1 MTNLV
6 RLFELKERIQ
16 KELYNRLSD
25 NSRLKA
31 IRDHHSKRKPRP
43 CGMTIHTGVGCSYSC
58 AYCYI
63 YDMGFPAKPRPYPL
77 KPEEITYALALNPY
91 IIPERTLAAY
101 GSVTEPFLPETA
113 EQAINYMGE
122 VYKWLK
128 LPTQVSTKVILT
140 EEMLRRISLG
150 DPRTSILVTVV
161 TLSNRRIEPKAPDPV
176 ERIKSIKGISKTSSI
191 VTLFMRPVIPGITDV
206 EAEKILKL
214 AAENGINS
222 IILGS
227 LRVTERIIKNL
238 EHCGANINEIYKRLS
253 KPLRGSE
260 QVEIK
265 STDIKGRIRRMAED
279 LGLIVFRAACEA
291 NIYAHRRYCAMCDM
305 GPCNMDVKPEQI
317 EESDV
322 RDLLE
327 HLRVPYTSVEVTNT
341 IIKAVLKEKIRDE
354 KISSVLTLT
363 TYRRAILKTLKP

>member
-63 YDMGFPAKPRPYPL
+63 YDMGFPAKPKPYPL

-113 EQAINYMGE
+113 EQAINYMRE

-128 LPTQVSTKVILT
+128 LPTQVSTKVVLT
-140 EEMLRRISLG
+140 EEMLRRISSG

-291 NIYAHRRYCAMCDM
+291 NVYAHRRYCAMCDM